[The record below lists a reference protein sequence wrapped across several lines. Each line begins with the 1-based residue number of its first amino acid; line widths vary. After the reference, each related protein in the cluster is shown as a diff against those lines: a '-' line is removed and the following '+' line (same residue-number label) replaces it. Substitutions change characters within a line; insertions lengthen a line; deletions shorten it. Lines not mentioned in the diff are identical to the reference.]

1 MELMGDKITAR
12 QTVDDAG
19 VPVIPGSK
27 GAVNSVDEIKE
38 LEEIGYPVVLK
49 SGGGGKG
56 IRIVK
61 EPEQLEKSLKEAKS
75 EGQKYFNDDR
85 VYVEA
90 FIPVAKHVEVQIIG
104 DGKGN
109 YVHLGERDCSV
120 QRKTK
125 INRGMSLCRFN

>member
-38 LEEIGYPVVLK
+38 LAEEIGYPVVLK
-49 SGGGGKG
+49 AASGGGGKG

-61 EPEQLEKSLKEAKS
+61 SQNNLKNPLKKRKAKDKNTLTMT
-75 EGQKYFNDDR
+75 EFMLKHLYLWRNTWKYKLL
-85 VYVEA
+85 VMVKVIMY
-90 FIPVAKHVEVQIIG
+90 I
-104 DGKGN
+104 
-109 YVHLGERDCSV
+109 
-120 QRKTK
+120 
-125 INRGMSLCRFN
+125 

>member
-49 SGGGGKG
+49 
-56 IRIVK
+56 
-61 EPEQLEKSLKEAKS
+61 AKWWW
-75 EGQKYFNDDR
+75 R
-85 VYVEA
+85 
-90 FIPVAKHVEVQIIG
+90 
-104 DGKGN
+104 
-109 YVHLGERDCSV
+109 
-120 QRKTK
+120 
-125 INRGMSLCRFN
+125 

>member
-38 LEEIGYPVVLK
+38 LAEEIGYPVVLK
-49 SGGGGKG
+49 AASGGGGKG

-61 EPEQLEKSLKEAKS
+61 SRNNLKNPLKKRKAKVKNTLTMT
-75 EGQKYFNDDR
+75 EFML
-85 VYVEA
+85 
-90 FIPVAKHVEVQIIG
+90 KHL
-104 DGKGN
+104 
-109 YVHLGERDCSV
+109 YL
-120 QRKTK
+120 
-125 INRGMSLCRFN
+125 

>member
-38 LEEIGYPVVLK
+38 LAEEIGYPVVLK
-49 SGGGGKG
+49 ATSGGGGKG

-61 EPEQLEKSLKEAKS
+61 SRNNLKNPLKKRKAKVKNTLTMT
-75 EGQKYFNDDR
+75 EFML
-85 VYVEA
+85 
-90 FIPVAKHVEVQIIG
+90 KHL
-104 DGKGN
+104 
-109 YVHLGERDCSV
+109 YL
-120 QRKTK
+120 
-125 INRGMSLCRFN
+125 

>member
-49 SGGGGKG
+49 ASGGGGKG

-75 EGQKYFNDDR
+75 EGQNTLTMTEFML
-85 VYVEA
+85 
-90 FIPVAKHVEVQIIG
+90 KHL
-104 DGKGN
+104 
-109 YVHLGERDCSV
+109 YL
-120 QRKTK
+120 
-125 INRGMSLCRFN
+125 

>member
-1 MELMGDKITAR
+1 MTEFML
-12 QTVDDAG
+12 
-19 VPVIPGSK
+19 
-27 GAVNSVDEIKE
+27 
-38 LEEIGYPVVLK
+38 
-49 SGGGGKG
+49 
-56 IRIVK
+56 
-61 EPEQLEKSLKEAKS
+61 
-75 EGQKYFNDDR
+75 
-85 VYVEA
+85 EA

>member
-38 LEEIGYPVVLK
+38 LAEEIGYPVVLK
-49 SGGGGKG
+49 ASGGGGKG

-61 EPEQLEKSLKEAKS
+61 SQNNLKNPLKKRKAKVKNTLTMT
-75 EGQKYFNDDR
+75 EFML
-85 VYVEA
+85 
-90 FIPVAKHVEVQIIG
+90 KHL
-104 DGKGN
+104 
-109 YVHLGERDCSV
+109 YL
-120 QRKTK
+120 
-125 INRGMSLCRFN
+125 

>member
-49 SGGGGKG
+49 AQ
-56 IRIVK
+56 V
-61 EPEQLEKSLKEAKS
+61 
-75 EGQKYFNDDR
+75 
-85 VYVEA
+85 V
-90 FIPVAKHVEVQIIG
+90 VEV
-104 DGKGN
+104 KA
-109 YVHLGERDCSV
+109 SV
-120 QRKTK
+120 
-125 INRGMSLCRFN
+125 

>member
-38 LEEIGYPVVLK
+38 LAEEIGYPVVLK
-49 SGGGGKG
+49 AASGGGGKG

-61 EPEQLEKSLKEAKS
+61 EPEQLEKSLKEAK
-75 EGQKYFNDDR
+75 
-85 VYVEA
+85 
-90 FIPVAKHVEVQIIG
+90 AKVKNTLTMTEFML
-104 DGKGN
+104 K
-109 YVHLGERDCSV
+109 HLY
-120 QRKTK
+120 
-125 INRGMSLCRFN
+125 L

>member
-38 LEEIGYPVVLK
+38 LAEEIGYPVVLK
-49 SGGGGKG
+49 AASGGGGKG

-61 EPEQLEKSLKEAKS
+61 KSQNNLKNPLKKRKAKVKNTLTMT
-75 EGQKYFNDDR
+75 EFML
-85 VYVEA
+85 
-90 FIPVAKHVEVQIIG
+90 KHL
-104 DGKGN
+104 
-109 YVHLGERDCSV
+109 YL
-120 QRKTK
+120 
-125 INRGMSLCRFN
+125 